1 MELICSDKKNDCDLF
16 TGEQLEVDSDSI
28 PTTEHMFSDD
38 AIISVRVQLGDNLKP
53 LDILG
58 AKDIT
63 LAVSIDTG
71 AGIPQHAQVIRSF
84 SVPVAAALIS
94 LGAFYVEDGEVLSIM
109 AYSDNA
115 NDTDVACDVRIVDI
129 TAEAS
134 AGGGGGGGWW

>member
-16 TGEQLEVDSDSI
+16 IGEQLEVDSGSI
-28 PTTEHMFSDD
+28 PTTEHMFSGD

-63 LAVSIDTG
+63 LVVSIDTG

-94 LGAFYVEDGEVLSIM
+94 LGAFYVESGEVLSIM

-134 AGGGGGGGWW
+134 AGGGGGDWW